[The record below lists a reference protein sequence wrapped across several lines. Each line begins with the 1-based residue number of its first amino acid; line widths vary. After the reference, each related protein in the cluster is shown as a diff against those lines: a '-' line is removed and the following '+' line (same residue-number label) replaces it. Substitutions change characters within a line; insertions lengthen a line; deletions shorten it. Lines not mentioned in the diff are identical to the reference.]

1 MILLIMKKFVDSTVE
16 ERTNEISLLFEI
28 IANKEPENAKKI
40 LEIQPFISKQEG
52 LLEIAL
58 NKNLITKELLDKIN
72 DSSIKDTFLYKI
84 LDTKTEEFNRKNEL
98 YNEEKK

>member
-1 MILLIMKKFVDSTVE
+1 MKKFVDSTVE